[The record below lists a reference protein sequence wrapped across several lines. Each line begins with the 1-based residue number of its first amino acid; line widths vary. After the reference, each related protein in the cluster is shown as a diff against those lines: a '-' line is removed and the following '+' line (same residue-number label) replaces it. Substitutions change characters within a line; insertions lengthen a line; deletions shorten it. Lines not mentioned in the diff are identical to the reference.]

1 MCTHISEK
9 IWEEQILSQIS
20 KVLNRSVSDS
30 IYSTPSITFATRS
43 LSTEVLYIAWN
54 SLMLLGTLGQK
65 LHSWLIFQGWH
76 CYCWAAWDRSSSVIL
91 NFPSHIQQQL
101 IQKKFPLTGFLW
113 FAISFHWFFYMFHI
127 ISNIAIIVVKCSIRW
142 KSCATS
148 TTNFLYVCFKATWW
162 CYVNNVDHIRSM
174 NPHAKCWCGKEHP
187 HPRIFILYSW

>member
-1 MCTHISEK
+1 MLRQKKNKGKQTDQYHNNNRDNQYQYWFWYESRYIVVVSNIYNKYWCSNHHQSSFTVLPFRYITVTVLHRVVCTHISEK

-91 NFPSHIQQQL
+91 NFPSYIQQQL
-101 IQKKFPLTGFLW
+101 
-113 FAISFHWFFYMFHI
+113 FY
-127 ISNIAIIVVKCSIRW
+127 W
-142 KSCATS
+142 T
-148 TTNFLYVCFKATWW
+148 LE
-162 CYVNNVDHIRSM
+162 
-174 NPHAKCWCGKEHP
+174 NPK
-187 HPRIFILYSW
+187 